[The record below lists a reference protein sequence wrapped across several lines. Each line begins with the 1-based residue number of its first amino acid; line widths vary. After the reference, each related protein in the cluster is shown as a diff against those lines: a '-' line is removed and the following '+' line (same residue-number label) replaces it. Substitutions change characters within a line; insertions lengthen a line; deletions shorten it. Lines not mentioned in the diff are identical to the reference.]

1 MRALTAL
8 PAVAAFLST
17 ATISGAF
24 PLSPLVS
31 LDYINLVG
39 NYSSEYNITY
49 FRKIPF
55 AAPPLPPTNRFRAPQ
70 PPLHHNKNELYIT
83 DQDFDMCPQRNT
95 SGSEDCLYLSVY
107 SRPWTT
113 EQNLTRRD
121 DDTGRPVLVNFY
133 GGAFIEGS
141 ATWTLAA
148 APLFPV
154 LNVSDNNDFL
164 IVQPNYRVN
173 ALGFLP
179 GKEIKASNT
188 ADLNP
193 GLLDQQYALEWVKN
207 NIQHFGGNPHN
218 VSIWG
223 QSAGGGS
230 VVSQILASSQ
240 AGVPLFDKAIT
251 SSPFWPKTYKYND
264 PEAQALY
271 DQLVSLT
278 GCGNATDSLACLK
291 AVDVQAL
298 RDASLVIDY
307 DHTYTTSSWTWAPV
321 IDGEF
326 LKDSLTSTI
335 QKKEISVDYVYGLYN
350 SDEGK
355 NFIPPG
361 LENTTSTDGYN
372 SSLASYNNWV
382 RGFLPRFT
390 ESQLQEVNRLYPEH
404 GSTETIPSY
413 DNTYKRAQLVY
424 RDLMF
429 ACPSYWLASSAKVQG
444 WLAEYAIPPAKH
456 GSDTIW
462 WDNVNTNQTSDPL
475 IYDGYAGAFASFIE
489 TGNPNAHK
497 VTDSSI
503 LGAPGI
509 RKGEEF
515 VITEDGFQQVKLVQL
530 KKRCNFWLKNGPSIP
545 I

>member
-1 MRALTAL
+1 MRALTPL
-8 PAVAAFLST
+8 AAFLAT
-17 ATISGAF
+17 ATISEAF
-24 PLSPLVS
+24 QLNPLVS

-70 PPLHHNKNELYIT
+70 PPLVHDKNELYIT
-83 DQDFDMCPQRNT
+83 DQDYDMCPQKNT

-107 SRPWTT
+107 SRPWAT
-113 EQNLTRRD
+113 EQNLTKRD
-121 DDTGRPVLVNFY
+121 NNPGRPVLVYFY

-141 ATWTLAA
+141 ASWKLGAT
-148 APLFPV
+148 PVFPV
-154 LNVSDNNDFL
+154 LNVSDSNDFI
-164 IVQPNYRVN
+164 IVEPNYRVN

-179 GKEIKASNT
+179 GKEIKASKT

-193 GLLDQQYALEWVKN
+193 GLLDQQYAIEWVKK

-251 SSPFWPKTYKYND
+251 SSPFWPKTYQYDD
-264 PEAQALY
+264 PEAQGLY

-278 GCGNATDSLACLK
+278 GCGNSKDTLECLK
-291 AVDVQAL
+291 TVDVQAL
-298 RDASLVIDY
+298 RNASLVIDY

-326 LKDSLTSTI
+326 LKDSLTNTI
-335 QKKEISVDYVYGLYN
+335 KKHGVAVDYVYGLYN
-350 SDEGK
+350 SDEGE

-361 LENTTSTDGYN
+361 LDNVTTTGGFN
-372 SSLASYNNWV
+372 SSLASYHSWV
-382 RGFLPRFT
+382 SGFLPRFN
-390 ESQLQEVNRLYPEH
+390 EAQLQEVSRLYPEQ
-404 GSTETIPSY
+404 GSTETIPLY
-413 DNTYKRAQLVY
+413 NTTYERAQLVY

-429 ACPSYWLASSAKVQG
+429 ACPSYWLASEAKVQG

-462 WDNVNTNQTSDPL
+462 VRPIFFFISMLNQ
-475 IYDGYAGAFASFIE
+475 Y
-489 TGNPNAHK
+489 
-497 VTDSSI
+497 
-503 LGAPGI
+503 
-509 RKGEEF
+509 
-515 VITEDGFQQVKLVQL
+515 
-530 KKRCNFWLKNGPSIP
+530 
-545 I
+545 